1 VFQDETYGTT
11 ANRGPTRGRLV
22 TRRGGGTHTGDN
34 AVIKM
39 SEHQG
44 GKGKNGASLDTF
56 IMENLQTR

>member
-1 VFQDETYGTT
+1 M
-11 ANRGPTRGRLV
+11 V

-44 GKGKNGASLDTF
+44 EKTKNGGSLDTF
-56 IMENLQTR
+56 IMDNLQAK